1 MAVLALQLLGFVL
14 NIWACGATDVE
25 VERNVTGILGEAAVL
40 RCQYTGDEEIII
52 SSWTQKVSGK
62 AKILAGYH
70 SNTPSRKNENFGIPA
85 SPSNLTVSMQVYS
98 LEAEREY
105 CCSFTTAEE
114 RMVECVFLTVL
125 VRPVVQVDLEQS
137 MENGTHYQTVT
148 CSALSKPAAVIGWLI
163 NHSHPSSDV
172 YSIVTTTIQNLNG
185 TATQT
190 SMLRFPTHL
199 QEAGKVTCAVSH
211 LTLPE
216 SLQTAVKV
224 QTFVSPNVTIETS
237 LTGEEGAELRKVIC
251 TAAGGRPAASITW
264 DLAGDAPDGSPE
276 ITVLRDNES
285 DTETVTSSVSIQP
298 DQYEG
303 ETITCHVTH
312 PKRPQEQ
319 QKTVTLPTY
328 HLSSVRVVSP
338 DSADVGPENETVYQ
352 VTLEAGQKNVNI
364 ALEVTGDVP
373 RYQVTCTK
381 ENDSLPAGVE
391 VTGSV
396 LRLEGPVE
404 PSQAGLYTCEA
415 SYYRHRSSV
424 QLEIVLAPAVLQTV
438 VSPPT
443 IETQTWEEADHR
455 VVECSASDAF
465 PAANVSWDLP
475 AGLSGTIRS
484 SSAFQNGT
492 HSVTSVLHLP
502 VCPTRA
508 LTVECVVRHPALVDA
523 EARPI
528 TLPACVA
535 PDITVRSSTVWVE
548 GVQYTEAECTVDSA
562 EPAAQI
568 SWRVEGGDGDNG
580 TSELTELLMTNR
592 TQQNGPKTVRSLVR
606 LPTGALSG
614 RDIACVVE
622 HPALKT
628 PDRREIRIVP
638 VGRQP
643 SHTPPTPPPASSAL
657 GVSVGRQKA
666 SWLWLAVCEFRGD
679 AVSVNLSWVLP
690 ENATGRTV
698 SRSWHEG
705 GQIRAD
711 VTYEYPLALH
721 EGENLTCLLQNE
733 HGSEERTLHIPLYY
747 ISSLRVLNKTTP
759 YQRPQS
765 DGSLVHRLALQPQ
778 LRNQRILLRAYGN
791 VPEYNITCVRS
802 DGSAVRTEGG
812 ALVFPSEVTQRDTGL
827 YTCHA
832 SFCHHSAS
840 VLIQVEIASR
850 DFDLWLMTVTC
861 FSTATAVILILA
873 VCLCIFCKKHGGD
886 LSKSEAV
893 HKKRESLAALTA
905 LLHDPCSPQLKKQA
919 SPDGKC
925 PEYTGLVRYSIVI
938 DVKTTV

>member
-40 RCQYTGDEEIII
+40 RCQYTGNDTIIV
-52 SSWTQKVSGK
+52 SSWTQTVSGK
-62 AKILAGYH
+62 TKILAGYH
-70 SNTPSRKNENFGIPA
+70 FNTPSKKNENFGPLA
-85 SPSNLTVSMQVYS
+85 SPSNLTVSMQVYG

-105 CCSFTTAEE
+105 CCSFTTTEE
-114 RMVECVFLTVL
+114 RMLECVFLTVL

-137 MENGTHYQTVT
+137 MKNGTHYQTVT

-163 NHSHPSSDV
+163 NGRHPSADV
-172 YSIVTTTIQNLNG
+172 YSIATTTIQHPNG

-190 SMLRFPTHL
+190 SMLWFPTHL
-199 QEAGKVTCAVSH
+199 QEAGEVTCAVSH

-216 SLQTAVKV
+216 SLRTAVKA
-224 QTFVSPNVTIETS
+224 QTFVSPTVTIETS
-237 LTGEEGAELRKVIC
+237 LTGEEGAGLREVVC

-276 ITVLRDNES
+276 VTVWRDNET
-285 DTETVTSSVSIQP
+285 DTETVISSVSIQP

-312 PKRPQEQ
+312 PKHPQEQ
-319 QKTVTLPTY
+319 QRTVTLPTY
-328 HLSSVRVVSP
+328 HLSSVRVVS
-338 DSADVGPENETVYQ
+338 ADAEEIGPENETVYQ
-352 VTLEAGQKNVNI
+352 VTLEAGQRNVKI

-396 LRLEGPVE
+396 LCLEGPVE
-404 PSQAGLYTCEA
+404 PSQAGLYTCDA
-415 SYYRHRSSV
+415 FYYRHRSSV
-424 QLEIVLAPAVLQTV
+424 RLEIVLAPAVLQTA

-443 IETQTWEEADHR
+443 IKTQTWEEADRR

-465 PAANVSWDLP
+465 PAANLSWDLP
-475 AGLSGTIRS
+475 AGLSRTVRS
-484 SSAFQNGT
+484 SSSFQNGT
-492 HSVTSVLHLP
+492 HSVTSILYLP
-502 VCPTRA
+502 VCLTRE
-508 LTVECVVRHPALVDA
+508 LTVECVVQHPALVDA

-548 GVQYTEAECTVDSA
+548 GVQYTEVECTVDNA
-562 EPAAQI
+562 EPAAKI
-568 SWRVEGGDGDNG
+568 SWGVEGVDGDNG
-580 TSELTELLMTNR
+580 TSELTELLMKNW
-592 TQQNGPKTVRSLVR
+592 TQQNGPKTVRILVR
-606 LPTGALSG
+606 LPIGALSG

-638 VGRQP
+638 AGRQP
-643 SHTPPTPPPASSAL
+643 SHTPPAPPLASSVL
-657 GVSVGRQKA
+657 GVSAGRHKA

-679 AVSVNLSWVLP
+679 AASVNLSWVLP
-690 ENATGRTV
+690 ENATGKTV

-705 GQIRAD
+705 GRLRAD
-711 VTYEYPLALH
+711 VTYEFTLALH

-733 HGSEERTLHIPLYY
+733 YGLEEKILHIPHYY

-765 DGSLVHRLALQPQ
+765 DGSLVHRIALQPH
-778 LRNQRILLRAYGN
+778 LRSQRILLRAYGN

-802 DGSAVRTEGG
+802 DGSVVWAEGG
-812 ALVFPSEVTQRDTGL
+812 ALVFLSEVTQRDTGL

-832 SFCHHSAS
+832 SFYHHSAS
-840 VLIQVEIASR
+840 VLIQVEITSK
-850 DFDLWLMTVTC
+850 DFNLWLMTVTC

-873 VCLCIFCKKHGGD
+873 VSLCIFCKRHGGD
-886 LSKSEAV
+886 LSKSESV

-905 LLHDPCSPQLKKQA
+905 LLHDPCSPQLKKQS
-919 SPDGKC
+919 SPEGKC